1 MSIDIASLIDIREAI
16 DRARSFIVDLDYDR
30 FLGDEKSMWAVYGQV
45 IVIGEAANRIS
56 KEFQEEH
63 GGVPWRKMISMRH
76 HLVHGYDEIKWDR
89 VWNAVVNDMPK
100 LKAAIEP
107 LIPKE
112 PGV

>member
-16 DRARSFIVDLDYDR
+16 DRAQSFIVHLDYHQ
-30 FLGDEKSMWAVYGQV
+30 FVGDEKTMWAVYGQV

-76 HLVHGYDEIKWDR
+76 HLVHGYDEIKWER

-112 PGV
+112 Q